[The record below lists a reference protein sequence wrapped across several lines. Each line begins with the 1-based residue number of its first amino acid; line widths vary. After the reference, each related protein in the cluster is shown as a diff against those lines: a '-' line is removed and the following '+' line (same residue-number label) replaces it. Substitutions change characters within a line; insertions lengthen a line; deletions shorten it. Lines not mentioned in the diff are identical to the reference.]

1 MQPTYEVSI
10 YTLYMRKPKILAGVA
25 TLALIY
31 NVIVVLSVTLNLTWV
46 EKFAAGGQLTNF
58 PLVLRIIYGFLT
70 LSMVFLLIFL
80 WDLVNGTITVARKKT
95 ARILALIFFISTFTQ
110 LISRS
115 ELERWNAIPA
125 LIIAYT
131 FWVLSRNTKA

>member
-1 MQPTYEVSI
+1 
-10 YTLYMRKPKILAGVA
+10 
-25 TLALIY
+25 
-31 NVIVVLSVTLNLTWV
+31 
-46 EKFAAGGQLTNF
+46 
-58 PLVLRIIYGFLT
+58 
-70 LSMVFLLIFL
+70 MVFLLIFL